1 MPPRGADF
9 LHLMWHT
16 DFIFKVFEAS
26 NRKTCQLYWLDQFHV
41 LLRCVL
47 GLLEDE
53 IWPRHTKILMQEMLF
68 LSQKQIAVRWMQVA
82 PPPVNQWMKAVDQ
95 ILPYKKK
102 NV

>member
-1 MPPRGADF
+1 M
-9 LHLMWHT
+9 
-16 DFIFKVFEAS
+16 
-26 NRKTCQLYWLDQFHV
+26 
-41 LLRCVL
+41 

-82 PPPVNQWMKAVDQ
+82 PPSVNQWMKAVDQ

-102 NV
+102 KKMCEHRGVTQSRSRMYGLMLMFFVTFG

>member
-1 MPPRGADF
+1 M
-9 LHLMWHT
+9 
-16 DFIFKVFEAS
+16 
-26 NRKTCQLYWLDQFHV
+26 
-41 LLRCVL
+41 

-82 PPPVNQWMKAVDQ
+82 PPSVNQWMKSVDQ

-102 NV
+102 KKCVSIEELHNLGLGCMD